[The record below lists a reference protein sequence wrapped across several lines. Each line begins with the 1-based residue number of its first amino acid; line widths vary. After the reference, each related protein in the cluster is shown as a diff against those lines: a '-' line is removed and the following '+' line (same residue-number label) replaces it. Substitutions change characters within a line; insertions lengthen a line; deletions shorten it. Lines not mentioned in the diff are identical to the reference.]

1 MTPEKPARKLVVG
14 PGAVRTCGAILVCAF
29 VLVGAAC
36 GGGGPANDP
45 SQASEERAEKG
56 AASQGA
62 TAKGAKEEAGVAA
75 NEAGTAEERPAK
87 EKAPGEGTLEPAEAG
102 SGEAAEL
109 ARAQVSPK
117 EIQNMLPADG
127 KRPDPARPVP
137 EDPPEG
143 IEVYP
148 ATTNKL
154 TEGPIEYDRS
164 PPTNGKHDPLWQ
176 NCGAYERPIKDRHVV
191 HSMDHGVVWITHRP
205 DLPADALE
213 ALRSYGEEG
222 YVIVSPYPGL
232 DAPVVA
238 TAWRV
243 QLELD
248 GADDPR
254 LREFVDGFRR
264 SEISPL
270 SGNRCEGGVGDPER

>member
-1 MTPEKPARKLVVG
+1 MRGLAHVILTGALLVL
-14 PGAVRTCGAILVCAF
+14 A
-29 VLVGAAC
+29 AAC
-36 GGGGPANDP
+36 GGETSGGSQGSSNDG
-45 SQASEERAEKG
+45 ARKA
-56 AASQGA
+56 AASGTPAAEA
-62 TAKGAKEEAGVAA
+62 TEAGGMEETTVAK
-75 NEAGTAEERPAK
+75 AE
-87 EKAPGEGTLEPAEAG
+87 

-109 ARAQVSPK
+109 AEAKVSPR

-127 KRPDPARPVP
+127 KRPDPARPLP

-154 TEGPIEYDRS
+154 TGGPIEYNRS

-176 NCGAYERPIKDRHVV
+176 NCGAYERPIKDRHAV
-191 HSMDHGVVWITHRP
+191 HSMDHGVVWITHSP
-205 DLPADALE
+205 DLPAGAVE
-213 ALRSYGEEG
+213 TLRSYGDEK

-238 TAWRV
+238 TSWRV

-254 LREFVDGFRR
+254 LREFVDGFRS
-264 SEISPL
+264 SEIAPL
-270 SGNRCEGGVGDPER
+270 SGNRCEGGVGNPKS

>member
-1 MTPEKPARKLVVG
+1 LPGQHGEVEILNILNSKRGGGTARVFVVG
-14 PGAVRTCGAILVCAF
+14 AFLVLA
-29 VLVGAAC
+29 AAC
-36 GGGGPANDP
+36 GRETSGSSQGSSAGG
-45 SQASEERAEKG
+45 SQRE
-56 AASQGA
+56 AASGTPA
-62 TAKGAKEEAGVAA
+62 AETTRAGGTEETTAAA
-75 NEAGTAEERPAK
+75 ETGER
-87 EKAPGEGTLEPAEAG
+87 
-102 SGEAAEL
+102 AEL
-109 ARAQVSPK
+109 ARAEVSPK

-127 KRPDPARPVP
+127 KQPDPARPVP

-148 ATTNKL
+148 ATTNK
-154 TEGPIEYDRS
+154 TVEGPIEYART
-164 PPTNGKHDPLWQ
+164 PPTNGDHDPLWQ
-176 NCGAYERPIKDRHVV
+176 NCGAYERPIKDRHAV
-191 HSMDHGVVWITHRP
+191 HSMDHGVVWITHSP
-205 DLPADALE
+205 DLPAGALE
-213 ALRSYGEEG
+213 TLRSYGEED

-238 TAWRV
+238 TSWRV

-270 SGNRCEGGVGDPER
+270 SGNRCTLGVGDPEIKPTA

>member
-1 MTPEKPARKLVVG
+1 MSIRNIEKKRGIACVFLTGALLVF
-14 PGAVRTCGAILVCAF
+14 AV
-29 VLVGAAC
+29 AC
-36 GGGGPANDP
+36 GGETAEDAQG
-45 SQASEERAEKG
+45 SSSEGAQKD
-56 AASQGA
+56 AASK
-62 TAKGAKEEAGVAA
+62 T
-75 NEAGTAEERPAK
+75 PA
-87 EKAPGEGTLEPAEAG
+87 AEATRAG
-102 SGEAAEL
+102 GTEEMTAAPARSGEAAEL
-109 ARAQVSPK
+109 AKAKVSPK

-127 KRPDPARPVP
+127 KQPDPARPLP

-176 NCGAYERPIKDRHVV
+176 NCGAYERPIKDRHAV

-205 DLPADALE
+205 DLPAGAVE
-213 ALRSYGEEG
+213 TLRSYGDEK
-222 YVIVSPYPGL
+222 YVIVSPYPGQ
-232 DAPVVA
+232 DAPVIA
-238 TAWRV
+238 TSWRV

-254 LREFVDGFRR
+254 LREFVDGFRS
-264 SEISPL
+264 SELAPL
-270 SGNRCEGGVGDPER
+270 SGNRCEGGAGDPEIKPSA